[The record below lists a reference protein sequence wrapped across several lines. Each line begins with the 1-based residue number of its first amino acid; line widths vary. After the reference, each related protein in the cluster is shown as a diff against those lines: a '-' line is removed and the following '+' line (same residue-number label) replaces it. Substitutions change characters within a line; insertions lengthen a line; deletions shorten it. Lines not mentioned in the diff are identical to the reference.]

1 MIRIEAKERAE
12 AFSIDETDDI
22 VFVHKQKE
30 TVKLLKIFRRTFKK
44 ERKVYQTKLSLFW
57 SR

>member
-22 VFVHKQKE
+22 VFVHKQKDTVE
-30 TVKLLKIFRRTFKK
+30 TA
-44 ERKVYQTKLSLFW
+44 ENFW
-57 SR
+57 